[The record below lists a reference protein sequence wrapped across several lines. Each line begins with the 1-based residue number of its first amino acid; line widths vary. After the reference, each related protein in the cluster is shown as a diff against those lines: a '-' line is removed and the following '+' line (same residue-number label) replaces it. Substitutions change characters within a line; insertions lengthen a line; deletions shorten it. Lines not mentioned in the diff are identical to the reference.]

1 VTDQDTAREV
11 NASGAVTDVATTL
24 LRAAFRIPIGT
35 MKAACDMQKK
45 MLEMM
50 EGLIPGAAAHAAD
63 TANTADTSDAAHP
76 SPAPPAAGPGAPASA
91 TRPASAAGGWGPVT
105 PQDQVTGWGPMPR

>member
-1 VTDQDTAREV
+1 VTDQGSAREG

-24 LRAAFRIPIGT
+24 LRAAFGIPIGT

-50 EGLIPGAAAHAAD
+50 EGLIPGAAAHATGAAD
-63 TANTADTSDAAHP
+63 SAGTADAAHP

-91 TRPASAAGGWGPVT
+91 TRPASAARGWGPVT